1 MNKNSHENLHLN
13 HSQNPYWGFW
23 ATLGLGI
30 AIFMI
35 FSILQGIVFG
45 IYALYLNNWQT
56 DSQFE
61 SQINSL
67 VLNGDALAL
76 AEIPS
81 ALIGM
86 GLIALFIKLKG
97 MLNITQYLELYFPPL
112 KTLLK
117 WVGIMIVMIVLL
129 ELLNHFL
136 ERETPEFMT
145 KVYSSTTNMP
155 LLWFAIVIAAPFF
168 EEYLFRG
175 FLLEGLRNSFVGTAG
190 AIFITSATWAAI
202 HLQYEWFEIFTIFLM
217 GILFAIAKIQTK
229 SLYIPIAMH
238 FLMNLSASVLMAY
251 LSENPVPA
259 VTQ

>member
-1 MNKNSHENLHLN
+1 MNKNSPESSHHTRP
-13 HSQNPYWGFW
+13 HNPYWGFW
-23 ATLGLGI
+23 ATLGLGFV
-30 AIFMI
+30 IFMV
-35 FSILQGIVFG
+35 FSILQGMIIGV
-45 IYALYLNNWQT
+45 YSLYLNNWQT

-61 SQINSL
+61 SQLSSL

-86 GLIALFIKLKG
+86 GLVALFIKIKHS
-97 MLNITQYLELYFPPL
+97 LNITQYLELYFPPL

-129 ELLNHFL
+129 ELLNHLL

-145 KVYSSTTNMP
+145 KVYNSTTNMP
-155 LLWFAIVIAAPFF
+155 LLWFAVIIAAPFF

-190 AIFITSATWAAI
+190 AIFITSATWAVI
-202 HLQYEWFEIFTIFLM
+202 HLQYQWFEIFTIFLM
-217 GILFAIAKIQTK
+217 GILFAIAKIKTK

-238 FLMNLSASVLMAY
+238 VMMNLSASILMAY
-251 LSENPVPA
+251 LTENPMPT